1 MSKTK
6 KIRWEN
12 RLINDTG
19 NDALV
24 TVDGTD
30 FRIQEPIPFNRKW
43 FSKKFNGPALRYE
56 VGISINTGYIV
67 WFNGP
72 FPAGMM
78 PDIKIFESNL
88 KWKMS
93 SGERV
98 VADKG
103 YTGVPQVLCPRSAK
117 NDKHRKEMSKAR
129 ARHETVNRRF
139 KEWQCLQ
146 QRWRHDREKHHLVF
160 SAVAG
165 LTQIEILNGQPLYQ
179 IDYDSK
185 IKF

>member
-1 MSKTK
+1 MSLIYIIWNSKEHFCWIENK

-30 FRIQEPIPFNRKW
+30 FRIREPIPFNRKW
-43 FSKKFNGPALRYE
+43 YSNKFNGPALRYE
-56 VGISINTGYIV
+56 VGVSINTGYIV

-88 KWKMS
+88 KWKLN

-103 YTGVPQVLCPRSAK
+103 YTGYLKYFVPSQQKMINTEKKC
-117 NDKHRKEMSKAR
+117 RKQEQGTKQS
-129 ARHETVNRRF
+129 T
-139 KEWQCLQ
+139 
-146 QRWRHDREKHHLVF
+146 
-160 SAVAG
+160 G
-165 LTQIEILNGQPLYQ
+165 
-179 IDYDSK
+179 DSK
-185 IKF
+185 SGNAYNNVGVTIGKSII